1 MLSMRADNKE
11 LQDVEMIISKALRAG
26 VVVSGT
32 VIFIGLLIFLLSGNS
47 GYPESVYPSKPS
59 EIIRGLLELKS
70 YAVIMTGIMILI
82 ATPVFR
88 VGVSIIVFAVEKDY
102 LYVKMTTVVFL
113 ILIVSMVLGKVG

>member
-1 MLSMRADNKE
+1 MRADNKE

-26 VVVSGT
+26 VVISGT

-88 VGVSIIVFAVEKDY
+88 VGVSIIVIAVEKDY
-102 LYVKMTTVVFL
+102 LYVKITTVVFL

>member
-102 LYVKMTTVVFL
+102 LYVKITTVVFL

>member
-26 VVVSGT
+26 VVISGT

-102 LYVKMTTVVFL
+102 LYVKITTVVFL
-113 ILIVSMVLGKVG
+113 ILIVSMILGKVG

>member
-47 GYPESVYPSKPS
+47 GYPESVNPTKPS

-102 LYVKMTTVVFL
+102 LYVKITTVVFL
-113 ILIVSMVLGKVG
+113 ILIVSILLGKVG

>member
-1 MLSMRADNKE
+1 MRADNKE
-11 LQDVEMIISKALRAG
+11 LQGVEMIISKALRAG

-102 LYVKMTTVVFL
+102 LYVKITTVVFL

>member
-1 MLSMRADNKE
+1 MVSVRADNKE

-102 LYVKMTTVVFL
+102 LYVKITTVVFL